1 MMRRIPSLLV
11 DALSRARLLVALL
24 VVDALS
30 RARLLV
36 ALLVCCA
43 AMLAGAQEEGG
54 PQPGQAVEALPG
66 EQQIELSVPAGGAP
80 AEPVAE
86 EPVILPAETRDP
98 FWPVGYVPPAERKID
113 LPKTTNTGPV
123 VEKLEPPQWDLAL
136 KTLSIKGVM
145 KSGSGYMAVIN
156 GQVTSENDTISA
168 VFKNRT
174 YSWRIA
180 KIGKEGVRFER
191 LELAQ

>member
-1 MMRRIPSLLV
+1 MMWRFQIMALV
-11 DALSRARLLVALL
+11 L
-24 VVDALS
+24 
-30 RARLLV
+30 
-36 ALLVCCA
+36 CCA
-43 AMLAGAQEEGG
+43 AMPARAQMEEGA

-66 EQQIELSVPAGGAP
+66 EQQQIELPVSPAGAP
-80 AEPVAE
+80 AEAAPAAE
-86 EPVILPAETRDP
+86 EPTPLPAGTRDP
-98 FWPVGYVPPAERKID
+98 FWPVGYVPPSERKAD
-113 LPKTTNTGPV
+113 DQQNTAAGPAVV

-145 KSGSGYMAVIN
+145 KSGAGYMAVIN

-168 VFKNRT
+168 GFKGRT